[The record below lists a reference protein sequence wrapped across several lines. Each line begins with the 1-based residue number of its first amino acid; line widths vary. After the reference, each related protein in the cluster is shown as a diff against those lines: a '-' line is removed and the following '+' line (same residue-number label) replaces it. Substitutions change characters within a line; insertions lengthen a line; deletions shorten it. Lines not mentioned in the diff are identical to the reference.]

1 MRMIRGLA
9 ALAAC
14 CAALAA
20 CSEPTGPLEADDDT
34 RLEVHRERWA
44 ASGVKS
50 YRMTVKVH
58 GAWFGG
64 VAEVEVRN
72 GVPVSVAAK
81 HGNVQISAH
90 GFQDY
95 DTVEELF
102 AIIQRAQERK
112 AERLETRYDRALG
125 FPLYADVD
133 PRFGTAD
140 DEHGFTVE
148 AFRVLK

>member
-1 MRMIRGLA
+1 MRVLRGLST
-9 ALAAC
+9 LAAC
-14 CAALAA
+14 AMVLAA
-20 CSEPTGPLEADDDT
+20 CSDPTRALEADDDT
-34 RLEVHRERWA
+34 RLEVHRQRWM

-72 GVPVSVAAK
+72 GVPVSVTARR
-81 HGNVQISAH
+81 GNVETSAT
-90 GFQDY
+90 GFQGH

-102 AIIQRAQERK
+102 AIIQRAQDRE
-112 AERLETRYDRALG
+112 AERLETRYDRELG
-125 FPLYADVD
+125 FPIHADVD

-148 AFRVLK
+148 AFRVLR